1 MLWLNISR
9 LNLLY
14 ILIEVI
20 IYGLLGPP
28 FISASFITF
37 ILISYLV
44 VLLFESSFFFYFYL
58 RVREL
63 ESVWDNSSIH
73 KLNTEKKSWSK
84 TQIRRLKVGDLV
96 LLKRNTVTPAD
107 LLIIDTSDNHFSDQ
121 ILYTNERR
129 VTGQNIMTTKRA
141 IKNLRGKNQSKNQ
154 YEVLKHILPALEGQ
168 IEYEAPSDNVID
180 FTGHFKLN
188 NDPQISKITHKNVLF
203 CGTQLHTSWM
213 IGMVLFTGQNTKILQ
228 MNISKQSKLERI
240 IRDVKVSKTSKLINS
255 IMLIYLVAGL
265 VITAIYY
272 TIDGLQDSGKGP
284 NNMIMEFML
293 GSSNGFLN
301 FLLVWQGPLTF
312 VPQLT
317 VMVYEICCFI
327 FGIQIQRRSE
337 KERLARIEAAN
348 KAIQEM
354 TIYQGRKN
362 NRKKSSK
369 LTSIDSLN
377 ESLRQSSSGAELE
390 GLYRGTQTSTVKGRK
405 SHNLQGTVH
414 NASLTP
420 SQGLRSLR
428 RGNSISAFSRTN
440 NKRRSLTGIV
450 EQSEFKPDASG
461 VRVINY
467 EGLPTLGG
475 ISHVVFDKTD
485 TLTMSTMHVCQVA
498 TLDKIYKVDNE
509 SRLKELMDLYDS
521 NPQAFE
527 FEEDIEENKAKEN
540 SYYSEKSQE

>member
-1 MLWLNISR
+1 MLWLNLSR

-28 FISASFITF
+28 FISPSFITF
-37 ILISYLV
+37 ILISYLI

-58 RVREL
+58 KVREL

-73 KLNTEKKSWSK
+73 KLNSEKKSWSK

-154 YEVLKHILPALEGQ
+154 YDVLKHILPALEGQ
-168 IEYEAPSDNVID
+168 IEYESPSDNVID

-203 CGTQLHTSWM
+203 CGTQLHTAWM

-240 IRDVKVSKTSKLINS
+240 IRDVKVSKTSKLINV
-255 IMLIYLVAGL
+255 IMLVYLSMGL
-265 VITAIYY
+265 IVTALYY
-272 TIDGLQDSGKGP
+272 IINGFQDKGKGP
-284 NNMIMEFML
+284 QQIIMDFML
-293 GSSNGFLN
+293 GSSSGFLN

-317 VMVYEICCFI
+317 VMLYEICCFI
-327 FGIQIQRRSE
+327 FGIRIQRRSE
-337 KERLARIEAAN
+337 RERLARIEAAN

-354 TIYQGRKN
+354 TVYQGRKQ

-369 LTSIDSLN
+369 LTSIDSFN
-377 ESLRQSSSGAELE
+377 DSFRQSSSGAEVE
-390 GLYRGTQTSTVKGRK
+390 GSNRGIQAFMSKGRK
-405 SHNLQGTVH
+405 NNIQGTV
-414 NASLTP
+414 NNPSITP

-428 RGNSISAFSRTN
+428 RGNSLSAFNRAN
-440 NKRRSLTGIV
+440 MKRRSLTGIA
-450 EQSEFKPDASG
+450 QDAEFRPEDSG

-485 TLTMSTMHVCQVA
+485 TLTMSTMHVCQLT

>member
-20 IYGLLGPP
+20 IYGIVGPP
-28 FISASFITF
+28 YISASFIVF
-37 ILISYLV
+37 ILIAYLS

-58 RVREL
+58 KVREL

-73 KLNTEKKSWSK
+73 KLNMEKKSWSK

-96 LLKRNTVTPAD
+96 LLKRNTVAPAD

-154 YEVLKHILPALEGQ
+154 YEVLKHILPALEGH

-180 FTGHFKLN
+180 FTGYFKLN
-188 NDPQISKITHKNVLF
+188 NDPQISKISHKNVLF

-228 MNISKQSKLERI
+228 MNLSKINKFERI
-240 IRDVKVSKTSKLINS
+240 IKEIKISRTSMLINK
-255 IMLIYLVAGL
+255 IMLVYLIFGL
-265 VITAIYY
+265 LITAVYY
-272 TIDGLQDSGKGP
+272 TVEGFRESAKEQHWLV
-284 NNMIMEFML
+284 MRFVL
-293 GSSNGFLN
+293 GSASGFAN

-312 VPQLT
+312 VPQLS

-327 FGIQIQRRSE
+327 FGLRIQRRSHRD
-337 KERLARIEAAN
+337 RLARIEAAN
-348 KAIQEM
+348 KAIKEVSV
-354 TIYQGRKN
+354 YQGRKAS
-362 NRKKSSK
+362 RKKSSK
-369 LTSIDSLN
+369 LTSIDSFN
-377 ESLRQSSSGAELE
+377 DSNRHSSSNE
-390 GLYRGTQTSTVKGRK
+390 GEGSNRLIANSFGKGRR
-405 SHNLQGTVH
+405 NNIQGTV
-414 NASLTP
+414 NNSGINTN
-420 SQGLRSLR
+420 QGARGLR
-428 RGNSISAFSRTN
+428 RGNSLAPASKTHM
-440 NKRRSLTGIV
+440 KRRSLTGIA
-450 EQSEFKPDASG
+450 EAIEFTKDEAE

-467 EGLPTLGG
+467 EALPTLGA
-475 ISHVVFDKTD
+475 ITHVVFDKTD
-485 TLTMSTMHVCQVA
+485 TLTMSTMHVCQLTTVE
-498 TLDKIYKVDNE
+498 KIYKVDNE
-509 SRLKELMDLYDS
+509 NRLKELMDLYDS

-527 FEEDIEENKAKEN
+527 FEEDIEENKAQEN